1 MFRETKRDKEA
12 ESDKETESNTEIRN
26 TNTGMI
32 NVDNRN
38 ENKTISHTES
48 SLELNCKRPSMTGNG

>member
-1 MFRETKRDKEA
+1 MFRETKSDKEA
-12 ESDKETESNTEIRN
+12 KSDRVTESNTEIRN
-26 TNTGMI
+26 TNTGMM

-48 SLELNCKRPSMTGNG
+48 SLELNCNRPSMSGNG

>member
-1 MFRETKRDKEA
+1 MFRETK
-12 ESDKETESNTEIRN
+12 SDKQAKSDRETESNTERKN
-26 TNTGMI
+26 TNTGMM

-48 SLELNCKRPSMTGNG
+48 SLELNCKRPCVP